1 MRFVSYLS
9 YLVRPG
15 VFLVFG
21 LAIGYC
27 FGYSDAFRDTA
38 TIGSRV
44 SQAIHRVDPEQVRAE
59 EQRRAA
65 IVRDSIRAKSDV
77 LIP

>member
-1 MRFVSYLS
+1 MRFVS

-21 LAIGYC
+21 LALGYC
-27 FGYSDAFRDTA
+27 FGYSDAFRDSE

-44 SQAIHRVDPEQVRAE
+44 SQAIHKVDPEAVRAE
-59 EQRRAA
+59 QQRRAA
-65 IVRDSIRAKSDV
+65 VVRDSIRAKYEV
-77 LIP
+77 LVP

>member
-1 MRFVSYLS
+1 MRFVS

-21 LAIGYC
+21 LALGYC
-27 FGYSDAFRDTA
+27 FGYSDAFRDSE

-44 SQAIHRVDPEQVRAE
+44 TQMVHKMTPEELRAE
-59 EQRRAA
+59 QQRRAA
-65 IVRDSIRAKSDV
+65 IVRDTIRARSGAGIV
-77 LIP
+77 IP

>member
-1 MRFVSYLS
+1 MRFIS

-21 LAIGYC
+21 LTLGYC
-27 FGYSDAFRDTA
+27 YGYSDAFRESD

-44 SQAIHRVDPEQVRAE
+44 TRVVKKMTPEEMRAE
-59 EQRRAA
+59 QQRRAS
-65 IVRDSIRAKSDV
+65 IVRDTIRARSGAGIV
-77 LIP
+77 IP

>member
-1 MRFVSYLS
+1 MRFVS

-21 LAIGYC
+21 LALGYC
-27 FGYSDAFRDTA
+27 FGYSDAFRESD

-44 SQAIHRVDPEQVRAE
+44 TQVVHKMTPEELRAE
-59 EQRRAA
+59 QQRRAS
-65 IVRDSIRAKSDV
+65 ILRDTIRARSAGV
-77 LIP
+77 VIP